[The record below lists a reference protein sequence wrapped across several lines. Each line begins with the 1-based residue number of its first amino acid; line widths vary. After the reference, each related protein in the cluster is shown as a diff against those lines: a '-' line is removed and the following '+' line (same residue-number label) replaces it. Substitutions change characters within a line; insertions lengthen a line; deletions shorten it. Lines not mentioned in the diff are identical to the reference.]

1 MLTMKLMGRVIVIV
15 CALAATA
22 HANVKVFES
31 KQASVTEGEAIIATD
46 PDTAYRAVTDYQ
58 RWLTMFKNV
67 RRAITLHQDGD
78 EAKVR
83 FVHDD
88 GSHDDLHFKNRPWAR
103 TMWFEQIGGDAEVK
117 AEIAFYPGAEPGTCV
132 VHTRFY
138 ADVKGMASL
147 FVSDDKV
154 KKLRQDQVRDDLT
167 QLQAYFARK

>member
-1 MLTMKLMGRVIVIV
+1 ML
-15 CALAATA
+15 CALVATA
-22 HANVKVFES
+22 HANVNIFE
-31 KQASVTEGEAIIATD
+31 KGQNVTEGDAIIATD
-46 PDTAYRAVTDYQ
+46 PETAYRAVTDYQ

-67 RRAITLHQDGD
+67 RRAILLHQDGN

-88 GSHDDLHFKNRPWAR
+88 GSHDDLHFKNRPQTR
-103 TMWFEQIGGDAEVK
+103 TMWFEQLGGDAEVK
-117 AEIAFYPGAEPGTCV
+117 AEIAFYPGADPGTCR

-154 KKLRQDQVRDDLT
+154 KKLRQEQVRDDLT